1 MKRSNKNPRN
11 LILFSVLL
19 ISIYLIYL
27 LFAGES
33 LKSIFGGGFLIVI
46 LFFIYVSIAGLKRL
60 RVPNLKRQV
69 LGTLQLY
76 ISIEFLLGIL
86 SNSGWES
93 KMTIFQPGILGS
105 IIAKFFILNVGILI
119 TLVLV
124 IISFIFSAYIFGSR
138 VLNLEIHKKIQN
150 VKDLRQKTEKPKK
163 IQNRKINIPEPKFEN
178 REDSLISILST
189 VSRAREKDQE
199 QQEFDD
205 FENNFESEEYKL
217 EDTAIEKLD
226 KLLNSFEAGEFNFK
240 PSRNDKKFI
249 YKSKRNRRP
258 FPEVLSNNKN
268 FQNNNNNQYLESE
281 FEEDFESENGA
292 FPPPLE
298 IFNSID
304 NSSKTE
310 TNEFQ
315 KIYERQGRI
324 LTQALRNFDVTATIG
339 KIIPSYQVVTFE
351 ISLSSG
357 TKLSKITNLSEELAM
372 SLGVTS
378 VRIEAPILGTK
389 FVGIE
394 IPVLERKI
402 LGIREILQSKEF
414 RKTRTKLAIPLGAT
428 TQVNNS
434 DFIVKGL
441 DELTHLLIVGSNR
454 TGKSVFIN
462 SCIIAMTWRAT
473 PDDLRIILMNTKHVE
488 FSIYEGL
495 PHLLFK
501 PISEPEEAIK
511 ALSWTLKEAELRT
524 EKLASCKARNLEA
537 YNLKAKEPLPNIV
550 IILDELSDLMLSK
563 AKETETL
570 IVRIA
575 QKSRALGIFL
585 IISTDKYSP
594 DVITG
599 LIKANIPSKI
609 AFMLP
614 TVNDSRVVLDSG
626 GAEKLT
632 GKGDMLLKTTETPR
646 LLRLQTPMV
655 PDENIPDFVEYMR
668 NIFLKRS

>member
-1 MKRSNKNPRN
+1 MKRPNKNPRN

-33 LKSIFGGGFLIVI
+33 LKNTFGGGFLIVI
-46 LFFIYVSIAGLKRL
+46 LFFIYVSVAGLKRL
-60 RVPNLKRQV
+60 KVPNLKRQV

-86 SNSGWES
+86 NNSGWES
-93 KMTIFQPGILGS
+93 KMTILQPGILGS

-119 TLVLV
+119 TLALV
-124 IISFIFSAYIFGSR
+124 IISFLFSAYIFGSR
-138 VLNLEIHKKIQN
+138 VLNLEIHKRIQN
-150 VKDLRQKTEKPKK
+150 VKVLRQKTEKTEKTKK
-163 IQNRKINIPEPKFEN
+163 IKNPEINIPEPKFEN
-178 REDSLISILST
+178 REDSLISILSS
-189 VSRAREKDQE
+189 VSHAREQNQE
-199 QQEFDD
+199 QQEIDD
-205 FENNFESEEYKL
+205 FENNFESQEYKL
-217 EDTAIEKLD
+217 ENSAIEKLD
-226 KLLNSFEAGEFNFK
+226 KLLNSFEAGDFNFK
-240 PSRNDKKFI
+240 PSNNNKKFI
-249 YKSKRNRRP
+249 YKPKRNRRP

-268 FQNNNNNQYLESE
+268 VQNDVNNND
-281 FEEDFESENGA
+281 FEEDLESENGV

-304 NSSKTE
+304 NSSK
-310 TNEFQ
+310 NENIDYH

-324 LTQALRNFDVTATIG
+324 LTQTLRNFDVNATIE

-389 FVGIE
+389 YVGIE
-394 IPVLERKI
+394 IPILERKI

-414 RKTRTKLAIPLGAT
+414 RKTRSKLAIPLGAT

-434 DFIVKGL
+434 YFIVKGL
-441 DELTHLLIVGSNR
+441 DELTHLLMVGSNR

-462 SCIIAMTWRAT
+462 SCIISMTWRAT

-550 IILDELSDLMLSK
+550 VIIDELSDLMLSK

-614 TVNDSRVVLDSG
+614 TVDDSRVVLDSG

-632 GKGDMLLKTTETPR
+632 GKGDMLLKTTETQR